1 MVEIFVMRSNT
12 VITIRS
18 LHNRSHSESLPAVL
32 DAVDSVEVKPSD
44 VRPG

>member
-18 LHNRSHSESLPAVL
+18 LHNMSHSESSPAVL
-32 DAVDSVEVKPSD
+32 DAAGSVEVKPGD